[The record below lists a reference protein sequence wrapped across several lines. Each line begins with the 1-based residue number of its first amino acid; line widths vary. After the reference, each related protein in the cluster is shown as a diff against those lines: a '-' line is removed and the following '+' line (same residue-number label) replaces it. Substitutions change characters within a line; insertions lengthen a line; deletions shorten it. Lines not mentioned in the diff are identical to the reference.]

1 MIFDAARGRVSDFRA
16 VFAIPA
22 FRIYQTGAILMTVGF
37 WMQRIAVGWLI
48 WRMTGSE
55 TWLGLVAFAELF
67 PSILTGL
74 IGGALADRASAPRVM
89 MWGNLGLLC
98 ISLAL
103 FLLGLAGALTAP
115 VVLALMFVI
124 GAISGLILPSRL
136 SMASFL
142 VPMALLPTALAV
154 NSTGFNLSRFIG
166 PALAAGVLIYGP
178 PEWVF
183 GVSVLGYAA
192 FSWALFRI
200 RRVPP
205 HSGPRRRAADDTGSV
220 WAVIRA
226 MPATPVVLGVILIQF
241 ATGVLIRPASELFPA
256 FAEQVFDR
264 GAAGLG
270 ALNAAMGLGAIVG
283 ALALTSNRAPAAAL
297 RQILIA
303 TLIFA
308 GALIAFVLTGHFA
321 LALGILV
328 IYGAAMTSSNIT
340 ALGYVQM
347 NTPTDR
353 LGRVLS
359 VYALVF
365 RAGPALGAFLF
376 GLAAEGIG
384 LRPTGLIF
392 GLAGALA
399 VLGLGAYVLRHFRAQ
414 DGALRA
420 RD

>member
-1 MIFDAARGRVSDFRA
+1 MILNAARGRLSDLRA

-37 WMQRIAVGWLI
+37 WMQRVAVGWLI

-55 TWLGLVAFAELF
+55 AWLGLVAFAELF

-89 MWGNLGLLC
+89 MWGNLGLLGV
-98 ISLAL
+98 SLAL
-103 FLLGLAGALTAP
+103 FLLGVAGQLTP
-115 VVLALMFVI
+115 PLVLVLMFVI
-124 GAISGLILPSRL
+124 GAISGLILPARL

-142 VPMALLPTALAV
+142 APMALLPTALAV

-166 PALAAGVLIYGP
+166 PALAAGVLVYGP
-178 PEWVF
+178 TEWVF
-183 GVSVLGYAA
+183 GCAVLGYGA
-192 FSWALFRI
+192 FSLALYRL
-200 RRVPP
+200 RRTPP
-205 HSGPRRRAADDTGSV
+205 QGGRKRRAEGDSGSV

-226 MPATPVVLGVILIQF
+226 MPAAPVVFGVILIQF

-270 ALNAAMGLGAIVG
+270 ALNAAMGFGAIVG
-283 ALALTSNRAPAAAL
+283 ALVLTSNRAPGAAL
-297 RQILIA
+297 RQILIS
-303 TLIFA
+303 TLGFA
-308 GALIAFVLTGHFA
+308 AALIAFVATADFA
-321 LALGILV
+321 AALVILV

-347 NTPTDR
+347 NTPIDR

-359 VYALVF
+359 IYALVF

-376 GLAAEGIG
+376 GLAAEGAG
-384 LRPTGLIF
+384 LRATGLAF
-392 GLAGALA
+392 GLAGVLA
-399 VLGLGAYVLRHFRAQ
+399 VAGLGAYVLRHFRAR
-414 DGALRA
+414 DGG
-420 RD
+420 